1 MSKYFYYKK
10 KKIFVYL
17 FNIDINFYKIVT
29 AAWKE
34 PFPGWVD
41 NVSGITGIMMEIGR
55 GTIRSIICNNR
66 YLVDIIPV
74 DIVVD
79 SLIVAA
85 YRTAKFKYG

>member
-1 MSKYFYYKK
+1 M
-10 KKIFVYL
+10 
-17 FNIDINFYKIVT
+17 T
-29 AAWKE
+29 AAWQE

-55 GTIRSIICNNR
+55 GTIRSIICNDK

-85 YRTAKFKYG
+85 WHTATFR